1 MATNCRFAFAVH
13 VLSVLAYYEQDGEP
27 GVTSEVLAGT
37 VNTNAV
43 VIRRLL
49 CDLREAGLVETQRG
63 PHGGTRLARAAKKI
77 DLAQVHRA
85 VAGEFAPFGE
95 HPNQPAQGCMVGR
108 GILATLGEIS
118 ERAAHA
124 IEKEYASVSLADVL
138 KRLEKESA
146 QPVLAT

>member
-13 VLSVLAYYEQDGEP
+13 VLSVLAHYEKEED
-27 GVTSEVLAGT
+27 GVTSDRLART

-49 CDLREAGLVETQRG
+49 CDMRAAGLVTTQRG
-63 PHGGTRLARAAKKI
+63 PHGGTKLALPARKI

-95 HPNQPAQGCMVGR
+95 HPNKPAQGCMIGR
-108 GILATLGEIS
+108 GILGVLGEIS
-118 ERAAHA
+118 ERAARA
-124 IEKEYASVSLADVL
+124 IEHEYASVSLADVL
-138 KRLEKESA
+138 SRLEKESVPQEKA
-146 QPVLAT
+146 A